1 MSYVNPSYFE
11 GLKVLLDYLFD
22 NTGSAENEPF
32 SYQMI
37 SGSGTDWFYDPIGK
51 MMTEIPRGTEVVQMS
66 IDVDSKGRVLV
77 RAPYHYLMVPEKE
90 IIDIGFN

>member
-1 MSYVNPSYFE
+1 M
-11 GLKVLLDYLFD
+11 LLDYLFT

-51 MMTEIPRGTEVVQMS
+51 MMTEIPRGTEIVQIS
-66 IDVDSKGRVLV
+66 LEPDSKGRVLV
-77 RAPYHYLMVPEKE
+77 RAPFQFLMIPEKE
-90 IIDIGFN
+90 IVDIGFN